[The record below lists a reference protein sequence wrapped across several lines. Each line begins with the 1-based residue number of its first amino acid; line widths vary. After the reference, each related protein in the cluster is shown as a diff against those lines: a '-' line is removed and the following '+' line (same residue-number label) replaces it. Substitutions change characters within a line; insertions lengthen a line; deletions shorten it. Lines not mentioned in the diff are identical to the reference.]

1 MEGPHALSH
10 EVSAYIYIY
19 IYIYILTVNMAKI
32 HVGIFPTCQNH
43 PFFFFE
49 KVSKPP

>member
-19 IYIYILTVNMAKI
+19 ILTINMAKI
-32 HVGIFPTCQNH
+32 HMGIFPTCQNH
-43 PFFFFE
+43 PFFFE

>member
-19 IYIYILTVNMAKI
+19 IYILTINMAKI
-32 HVGIFPTCQNH
+32 HMGIFPTCQNH
-43 PFFFFE
+43 PFFFE